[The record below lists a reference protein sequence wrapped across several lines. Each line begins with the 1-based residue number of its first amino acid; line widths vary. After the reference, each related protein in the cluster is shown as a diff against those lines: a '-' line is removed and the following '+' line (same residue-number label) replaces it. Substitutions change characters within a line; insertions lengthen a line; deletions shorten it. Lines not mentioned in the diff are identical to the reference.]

1 MTIERFRFSLSLR
14 AVLMDAICQYTRH
27 FNRKPTLLKVPF
39 WRIAELPDCDREHIG
54 TGTGSYFCG
63 IRTQFTI
70 TSDAIELE

>member
-14 AVLMDAICQYTRH
+14 AVLMDAICQFQRH
-27 FNRKPTLLKVPF
+27 FNRKPKLLKVPY
-39 WRIAELPDCDREHIG
+39 WRIAEFPDCDREHIG
-54 TGTGSYFCG
+54 TEDGSYFLG